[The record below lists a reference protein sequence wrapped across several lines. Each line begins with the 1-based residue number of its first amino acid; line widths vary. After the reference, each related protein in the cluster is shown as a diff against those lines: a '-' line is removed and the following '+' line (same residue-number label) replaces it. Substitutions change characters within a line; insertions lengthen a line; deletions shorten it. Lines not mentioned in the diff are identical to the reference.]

1 MGVAQEKETA
11 ERSEDVVNDCVFSLF
26 SLVLSFD
33 FFDRKKETKESTNNN
48 KKDFSIKYTILLN
61 PPLYLHRKFCHDK
74 IFL

>member
-48 KKDFSIKYTILLN
+48 KKGFSIKYTILLK
-61 PPLYLHRKFCHDK
+61 PLVFIEHEFQD
-74 IFL
+74 FLSI